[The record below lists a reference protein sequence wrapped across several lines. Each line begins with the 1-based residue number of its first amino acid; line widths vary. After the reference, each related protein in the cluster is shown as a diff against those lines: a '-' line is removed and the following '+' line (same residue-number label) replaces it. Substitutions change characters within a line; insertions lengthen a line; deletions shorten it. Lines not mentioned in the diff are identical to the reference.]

1 MKKTLFFLLALLLC
15 FSAVC
20 AEQPRG
26 LYRLQR
32 FVYADGSSRMP
43 GFVQYKYAADS
54 VGLLLI
60 GPTASRPGRWGS
72 ARIEIRED
80 HPLTPTGDQPQG
92 ADGHGVR
99 IFNASAERFDFK
111 WYNES
116 WPGMGHLNEFITE
129 EYSRERVE
137 PQMVQLFSVLEDK
150 FDHTSGRFSG
160 WWTCVETAANPDGS
174 GPRSSCSAFWKV
186 YSPGMSAVIRCGV
199 NPPVLGC
206 NIASDLRFEGD
217 SVLVEGGHRCTVHWI
232 SDDCHALT
240 FTPEGGR
247 PTTEIWVRGGLPP
260 LWQTVF
266 GTSVPCYRYA
276 GDCLTDALNA
286 ASEVTK
292 GDDPDGA
299 IARVDSF
306 LAEAREKN
314 VPLRYYANVVA
325 AIGSGLIGNSRM
337 WKLGRDFCSRQRQCI
352 DDYIR
357 AGHERD
363 VACDLAFHLLE
374 GYRAVALYRL
384 GEVEEG
390 RRLIKEC
397 LEAEERDIKR
407 YRGLTGMEGYINALN
422 YARLY
427 LYSEAYD
434 VIGAD
439 LTLIFLDA
447 LPVVAPDVLERNGL
461 MALECRGNCLLQR
474 GEKEAARRVWEQIRE
489 RQSDYFEQRPENSP
503 LRQAFGR

>member
-1 MKKTLFFLLALLLC
+1 MKKTLFFLLALLLS

-60 GPTASRPGRWGS
+60 GPIVSQPGRWGR

-111 WYNES
+111 WYNGS

-137 PQMVQLFSVLEDK
+137 PQIAQLFSVLENR

-174 GPRSSCSAFWKV
+174 GPRSSSSAFWKV

-206 NIASDLRFEGD
+206 NFASDLRFEGD
-217 SVLVEGGHRCTVHWI
+217 SVVFEGGHRCTVHWI

-276 GDCLTDALNA
+276 GDCLTDAANA
-286 ASEVTK
+286 AIAVTQ
-292 GDDPDGA
+292 GSDADSLM
-299 IARVDSF
+299 ARVDSF

-314 VPLRYYANVVA
+314 VPLPLYSRVVA
-325 AIGSGLIGNSRM
+325 AIAYGLVENCRM
-337 WKLGRDFCSRQRQCI
+337 WALGRDFCSRQLQCM
-352 DDYIR
+352 DDYVS

-363 VACDLAFHLLE
+363 TSCDLSFHLLE
-374 GYRAVALYRL
+374 GFRAVALYRL

-390 RRLIKEC
+390 RRLIRER
-397 LEAEERDIKR
+397 LAAEERDIKR
-407 YRGLTGMEGYINALN
+407 YRGLTGMEGYVNALN
-422 YARLY
+422 GARLS
-427 LYSEAYD
+427 LYCAAYD

-439 LTLIFLDA
+439 LTLVFLDA
-447 LPVVAPDVLERNGL
+447 LPVVAPDVLERNVL
-461 MALECRGNCLLQR
+461 MVQECRGNCLLLR

-503 LRQAFGR
+503 LRQAFGQ